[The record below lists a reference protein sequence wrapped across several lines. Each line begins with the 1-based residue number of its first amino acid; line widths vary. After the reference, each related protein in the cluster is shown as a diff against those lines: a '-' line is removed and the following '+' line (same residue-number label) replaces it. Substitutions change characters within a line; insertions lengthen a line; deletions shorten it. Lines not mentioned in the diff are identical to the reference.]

1 MKKIIFIVL
10 ALILAA
16 CGSVPSNEFDQNVT
30 KWNDANISHYRMQVG
45 VSCFCPFGDINPI
58 TVEVKDGQI
67 VSMVGANGAEVLD
80 TDPVYA
86 SLSQYGNVDSLFT
99 WLGQAL
105 ADADKIEVSYDAT
118 YGFPNNVAVDYIA
131 EATDDE
137 IWIEVSN
144 FEVLE

>member
-1 MKKIIFIVL
+1 MKKIILVVL

-30 KWNDANISHYRMQVG
+30 KWNDANINHYSMQVS

-67 VSMVGANGAEVLD
+67 VSMIGANGAEVLD
-80 TDPVYA
+80 TDPAYA
-86 SLSQYGNVDSLFT
+86 ALSQYANVDSLLT
-99 WLGQAL
+99 WVGEAL
-105 ADADKIEVSYDAT
+105 ANADKIDVSYDAT
-118 YGFPNNVAVDYIA
+118 YGFPSSVSVDYIA